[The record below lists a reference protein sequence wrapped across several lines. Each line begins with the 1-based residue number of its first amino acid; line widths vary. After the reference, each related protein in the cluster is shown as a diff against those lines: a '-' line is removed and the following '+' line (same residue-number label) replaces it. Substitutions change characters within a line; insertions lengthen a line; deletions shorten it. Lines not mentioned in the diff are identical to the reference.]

1 MPDIE
6 TARLQLRHFNLNDFD
21 YLFRL
26 YSDAEVMKYLLPRT
40 REQTQAS
47 LNKHI
52 QQWQQHNFEMWAVIY
67 KETGTMIGR
76 CGLGF
81 LENTPEVELGYVFD
95 KSYWNMGLAT
105 EASLATLKFGFW
117 EVKLN
122 RIVAMPTAGYA
133 YAHPENIASVRVI
146 QKVGMKYEKN
156 ASYYGHDVVYYAASN
171 SEWQADDSLYISQS

>member
-6 TARLQLRHFNLNDFD
+6 TARLQLRHFSLKDFD

-26 YSDAEVMKYLLPRT
+26 YSDVEVMRYLSPRT

-47 LNKHI
+47 LSKHI
-52 QQWQQHNFEMWAVIY
+52 QQWQHHNFGMWAVIH
-67 KETGTMIGR
+67 KETSAMIGR

-81 LENTPEVELGYVFD
+81 LENTPEVEIGYVFD

-105 EASLATLKFGFW
+105 EASLATLKFGFGK
-117 EVKLN
+117 VKLD
-122 RIVAMPTAGYA
+122 RIVAI
-133 YAHPENIASVRVI
+133 AHPENLASVRVI

-156 ASYYGHDVVYYAASN
+156 ASYYGHDVVYYAISHT
-171 SEWQADDSLYISQS
+171 EWPPDDSLYILQS